1 MTNRSPSGGPPPH
14 TQDYYYPN
22 PHPGRPG
29 DPRRRPPER
38 RQTSPVLLGLIY
50 GGIGILALAAFA
62 ITFVIIAPP
71 TDLIRREIVQQVK
84 SATGRDLTIAGPASF
99 TFFPT
104 IGLSLADVS
113 LSAPPGMGG
122 APLVTARSFDIGV
135 RLLPLLQ
142 KEIVVDRLVLNKPVI
157 DLRVDGQGRRS
168 WDMAAAESSRPV
180 RLAQATPDDGTLRDF
195 SPGIGIETGAVP
207 AAPRLG
213 DISEISLGDIR
224 IVDGTVCY
232 SDARDGANYQA
243 DAVNAHAGLNSIALP
258 LDAEGS
264 LEWAREKVDFKGTL
278 TSPRDLIEQRPAKL
292 VVNLSG
298 APVTLGYD
306 GSVKMGEAIDAQG
319 AVDGKAASLRALARW
334 LGTELPPTPGFGA
347 ATFAGDLRVREHAVR
362 LTNANLSL
370 DGATAIGTIEV
381 TTGGTRPH
389 VEADLRVA
397 DLRLDNYLA
406 DDGVEGLPQA
416 APPPVAAP
424 PPAAASPGSPQSIE
438 DLLDQPGPRV
448 KGFTQR
454 AGWNNAAL
462 DLASLGQ
469 LDADARLA
477 VTGLSYGKIRMD
489 SAQLVVGLKDR
500 VLKTTFADVKLYQ
513 GRGNGLVM
521 LDATGPEAVL
531 GANMQLDAIA
541 AEPLLKDA
549 SGIDWLAGTGNA
561 TLALS
566 GRGNSQAAIVG
577 SLNGKADIAVRNGA
591 IIGFNLGGAM
601 RAVSQGKV
609 PDFDSSPSERTDFSE
624 LTGSF
629 VITDGIARNDD
640 LRLAGPLLR
649 AGGSGIVDLPQ
660 RSLDYTM
667 RPKLVATRSGQGGE
681 QNLAGLEIPLHITGP
696 WDRPSVSADIAG
708 AINNPGTMEAVKELG
723 KQFKGKSAG
732 EVVEDLFGESED
744 GEPSKAERLL
754 QKFLGK

>member
-1 MTNRSPSGGPPPH
+1 
-14 TQDYYYPN
+14 
-22 PHPGRPG
+22 
-29 DPRRRPPER
+29 
-38 RQTSPVLLGLIY
+38 
-50 GGIGILALAAFA
+50 
-62 ITFVIIAPP
+62 
-71 TDLIRREIVQQVK
+71 
-84 SATGRDLTIAGPASF
+84 
-99 TFFPT
+99 
-104 IGLSLADVS
+104 
-113 LSAPPGMGG
+113 
-122 APLVTARSFDIGV
+122 V

-142 KEIVVDRLVLNKPVI
+142 KEIVVDRLVLNEPVI
-157 DLRVDGQGRRS
+157 ALRVDGEGRRS
-168 WDMAAAESSRPV
+168 WDMASASGPRPV
-180 RLAQATPDDGTLRDF
+180 RLAQATPDDDTLRDF
-195 SPGIGIETGAVP
+195 APDFGIETGAVP
-207 AAPRLG
+207 AQGAASRLG

-224 IVDGTVCY
+224 IVDGAVRY
-232 SDARDGANYQA
+232 SDARDGAAYQV
-243 DAVNAHAGLNSIALP
+243 DAVNAHLALNSIALP

-264 LEWAREKVDFKGTL
+264 LVWAREKVDFKGTL

-298 APVTLGYD
+298 APVTLDYD
-306 GSVKMGEAIDAQG
+306 GSVKLGEAIDAQG
-319 AVDGKAASLRALARW
+319 TVDGNAASLRALARW

-347 ATFAGDLRVREHAVR
+347 VSVAGDLRVREHAVR
-362 LTNANLSL
+362 LSNAKLSL
-370 DGATAIGTIEV
+370 DGATATGTVEV
-381 TTGGTRPH
+381 TTAGARPH

-397 DLRLDNYLA
+397 DLQLDNYIA
-406 DDGVEGLPQA
+406 DGGDEGLPQA
-416 APPPVAAP
+416 APPPAAAAP
-424 PPAAASPGSPQSIE
+424 PGDPSPEAPQSIE
-438 DLLDQPGPRV
+438 DLLEQPGPRV

-454 AGWNNAAL
+454 AGWSNAPL

-469 LDADARLA
+469 LDADARLSVA
-477 VTGLSYGKIRMD
+477 KLSYGKIRMD
-489 SAQLVVGLKDR
+489 SALLVVDLDDR
-500 VLKTTFADVKLYQ
+500 ILKTTFSDVALYQ
-513 GRGNGLVM
+513 GRGAGLVT

-566 GRGNSQAAIVG
+566 GRGNSQAEIVR
-577 SLNGKADIAVRNGA
+577 SLGGKADIAVRDGA
-591 IIGFNLGGAM
+591 IVGFNLGGAM
-601 RAVSQGKV
+601 RAISEGSV

-629 VITDGIARNDD
+629 VITDGIAKNDD

-649 AGGSGIVDLPQ
+649 AGGSGTVDLPQ
-660 RSLDYTM
+660 RSLDYTL
-667 RPKLVATRSGQGGE
+667 RPKLVATRDGQGGE

-696 WDRPSVSADIAG
+696 WDRPDVAADIAG

-732 EVVEDLFGESED
+732 EVVEDLFGKSED